1 MTRKGLTYRDA
12 GVDIDKGNEAVARIA
27 AHVARTVRPGV
38 LGDVGGFGGLF
49 RLDTD
54 RYPEPVLVAGADGVG
69 TKLRLAFQMKKYD
82 TIGQDCVA
90 MCVNDIVVQGAE
102 PLFFL
107 DYIACGELEPDVIE
121 RIVQGVAD
129 GCELAGC
136 ALLGGETAEMPG
148 HYPPG
153 EFDIAGFAVGVVN
166 RSDIIDGSRIR
177 PGDAVVGLASSGVHS
192 NGYSLVR
199 RVLERAGRSLD
210 DEPAE
215 LGGKTLGEELLTPT
229 RIYARTVAG
238 LRARGFELKGLAHI
252 TGGGLTENIPRC
264 LPEGMSVVLETE
276 RWQPPPIFA
285 LLQTWGESDDA
296 EMRRTFNC
304 GLGMVLIVPEEQA
317 GAVVTAAEA
326 LGEEAAVVGRVVS
339 GEREVRYE

>member
-1 MTRKGLTYRDA
+1 MKRKGLTYRDA

-27 AHVARTVRPGV
+27 RHVARTHRSGV
-38 LGDVGGFGGLF
+38 LGGLGGFGGLF
-49 RLDTD
+49 RVDTT
-54 RYPEPVLVAGADGVG
+54 RWPEPVLVAGADGVG
-69 TKLRLAFQMKKYD
+69 TKLRLAFELAKYD

-107 DYIACGELEPDVIE
+107 DYIACGKLRPDVVE
-121 RIVQGVAD
+121 SIVKGVAD

-166 RSDIIDGSRIR
+166 MPDLIDGRRIG
-177 PGDAVVGLASSGVHS
+177 PGDAVVGFASSGVHS
-192 NGYSLVR
+192 NGFSLVR
-199 RVLERAGRSLD
+199 RVLERAGKRLAD
-210 DEPAE
+210 RPDE
-215 LGGKTLGEELLTPT
+215 LGGLTLGEELLKPT
-229 RIYARTVAG
+229 RIYVRTVLA
-238 LRARGFELKGLAHI
+238 LRERGFDLKGLAHI

-264 LPEGMSVVLETE
+264 LPEGAAVALRTDQWK
-276 RWQPPPIFA
+276 RPPIFS
-285 LLQTWGESDDA
+285 LLQRWGDIEDG

-304 GLGMVLIVPEEQA
+304 GIGMVLVVPARQA
-317 GAVVTAAEA
+317 DAVAAAARE
-326 LGEEAAVVGRVVS
+326 LGEEAAVVGEVVP
-339 GEREVRYE
+339 GRREVLYR